1 MLFIWWDLN
10 EIDNCL
16 YFWYLLYKWV
26 FIIGEV
32 FSNKLKDY
40 LLKYGLF
47 IINWYGSLFYYYFK
61 LKRIK

>member
-47 IINWYGSLFYYYFK
+47 FINWYGSYFIII
-61 LKRIK
+61 LNYRE